1 MVSSI
6 FYAVLL
12 LFCLNECAGPCM
24 EIGAL
29 LFYGRNGELSMH
41 RPRHMMNKLCR
52 NGGGFQTEKGGKQT
66 SFETIF
72 LRFYGGFNSC
82 MELIKLVI
90 KRNNEH
96 LNCWLLIGTGHAEE
110 SQEMN
115 GIMEYVYFLQL
126 IYFYSECMKFEFF
139 ILFFKYHEEFILI
152 FEVQIDY
159 L

>member
-1 MVSSI
+1 
-6 FYAVLL
+6 
-12 LFCLNECAGPCM
+12 M